1 VPGEDVII
9 LIPTYNEALTIER
22 QLRALDSFRAGQEP
36 EKRFDVLVIDD
47 NSPDGTADIV
57 RSLGF
62 TWIQLLLP
70 ETSPKSATGKK
81 TGLGNAYK
89 RGFAWAIER
98 DYGFVVEMDA
108 DGSHK
113 VEDLHKLLDADPTA
127 DLVIGSRWIKGG
139 SIENWSWG
147 RKAISRSGNL
157 YSRIVLRFP
166 VKDSTSGYRR
176 ISTIV
181 LRKIDL
187 NKIDSAGYGF
197 QIEMAY
203 TIHTMGG
210 VVLEVPICF
219 AERIAG
225 YSKMTT
231 DIAREAFFNITRIAL
246 HK

>member
-1 VPGEDVII
+1 

-22 QLRALDSFRAGQEP
+22 QLRALERFRADQDP
-36 EKRFDVLVIDD
+36 DKQFDVLVIDD

-62 TWIQLLLP
+62 AWVQLLLP
-70 ETSPKSATGKK
+70 AATPRSALGKK

-98 DYGFVVEMDA
+98 GYGFVVEMDA

-127 DLVIGSRWIKGG
+127 DLVIGSRWIRGG

-147 RKAISRSGNL
+147 RKVISRSGNF

-166 VKDSTSGYRR
+166 IKDSTSGYRR
-176 ISTIV
+176 IST
-181 LRKIDL
+181 LFLGRIDME
-187 NKIDSAGYGF
+187 KIDSAGYGF

-203 TIHTMGG
+203 TIHAMGG
-210 VVLEVPICF
+210 VVVEVPICF

-231 DIAREAFFNITRIAL
+231 DIAREAFFNITRIAF